1 MTAKLFTLKRAI
13 ETLDDLHY
21 YLRIA
26 MELELS
32 TIPPYM
38 CGIYSIKPG
47 TNQQAIDVMH
57 SVVMEEMFHLTMAG
71 NIYIN

>member
-38 CGIYSIKPG
+38 CGIYSIRPSVAESSCFIIEE
-47 TNQQAIDVMH
+47 TVYAARRAI
-57 SVVMEEMFHLTMAG
+57 SSSRG
-71 NIYIN
+71 K